1 MSKKTIL
8 IMDDSPI
15 VLDVVKATLED
26 AGFEVWTAET
36 LEQLEAERLAHPPD
50 LVLLDVQMPEMF
62 GDDVGEVL
70 KNVKRVDVPILLFS
84 SLDEEL
90 LAARVAAAQLDGYV
104 PKRAGV
110 QALCERIVAVLGPKG
125 GSA

>member
-26 AGFEVWTAET
+26 AGFEVWTAEN

>member
-26 AGFEVWTAET
+26 AGFEVWTAEN

-110 QALCERIVAVLGPKG
+110 QALCDRIVAVLSPKG